1 MTNFYQVFKNEPI
14 CQYAESYCEYDGDV
28 EVVCGKCTVQMRCCE
43 RCQLYLL
50 QVQTRLL
57 CMGGTAMTKHK
68 KCYGKCDRCVWKNN
82 GGCSEWRRI
91 SGGEARLQH
100 NAEKSFVECA
110 SCHARSD
117 YYLISYRSRQTVL

>member
-1 MTNFYQVFKNEPI
+1 MANFYQVFKNEPI

-28 EVVCGKCTVQMRCCE
+28 EVVC
-43 RCQLYLL
+43 
-50 QVQTRLL
+50 
-57 CMGGTAMTKHK
+57 
-68 KCYGKCDRCVWKNN
+68 GKCDRCVWKNN